1 MMVSL
6 RLSAVLAVF
15 LPAVSGWPQAEGGC
29 PAGMIPYSGTS
40 TSSCGPM
47 PSGPSGSWL
56 PTTRWKN
63 RWGAVA
69 GDDARGVV
77 GAVTDLPSKREA
89 KQAAVENC
97 RDRGGVDC
105 TLTVAYVN
113 QCVVIVASATR
124 YAAINAESAEVA
136 AEIGME
142 SCEKKN
148 DGECRLYYAG
158 CSWPMRVR

>member
-1 MMVSL
+1 
-6 RLSAVLAVF
+6 
-15 LPAVSGWPQAEGGC
+15 
-29 PAGMIPYSGTS
+29 MIPYSGTS
-40 TSSCGPM
+40 TSSCGPI

-56 PTTRWKN
+56 PTAKWKN

-89 KQAAVENC
+89 KQAAIENC
-97 RDRGGVDC
+97 RSRGGVEC

-113 QCVVIVASATR
+113 QCVVIVASDTR
-124 YAAINAESAEVA
+124 YAATNAENAEVA

-142 SCEKKN
+142 NCEKKK

-158 CSWPMRVR
+158 CSRPVRVR

>member
-1 MMVSL
+1 MK
-6 RLSAVLAVF
+6 RLSTVMAITLLAVQG
-15 LPAVSGWPQAEGGC
+15 PAVAEGGC
-29 PAGMIPYSGTS
+29 PAGMIPHAGSS
-40 TSSCGPM
+40 TATCGPIH
-47 PSGPSGSWL
+47 SGPGGYGG
-56 PTTRWKN
+56 PTAKWKN

-89 KQAAVENC
+89 KQAAIENC
-97 RDRGGVDC
+97 RSRGGVDC

-124 YAAINAESAEVA
+124 YAAIHAESAEVA
-136 AEIGME
+136 AEIGMK
-142 SCEKKN
+142 SCEKKK

-158 CSWPMRVR
+158 CSLPVRVR

>member
-1 MMVSL
+1 MKTSL
-6 RLSAVLAVF
+6 IVLSIVLFGMHDHA
-15 LPAVSGWPQAEGGC
+15 AAEGGC

-40 TSSCGPM
+40 TSSCGPI

-56 PTTRWKN
+56 PTAKWKN

-69 GDDARGVV
+69 GDDARGVI

-89 KQAAVENC
+89 KQAAIDNC
-97 RDRGGVDC
+97 RSRGGVDC

-113 QCVVIVASATR
+113 QCVVIVASTTR
-124 YAAINAESAEVA
+124 YAAVHAESAEIA
-136 AEIGME
+136 AEMGMK
-142 SCEKKN
+142 SCEKKK

-158 CSWPMRVR
+158 CSLPVRVR